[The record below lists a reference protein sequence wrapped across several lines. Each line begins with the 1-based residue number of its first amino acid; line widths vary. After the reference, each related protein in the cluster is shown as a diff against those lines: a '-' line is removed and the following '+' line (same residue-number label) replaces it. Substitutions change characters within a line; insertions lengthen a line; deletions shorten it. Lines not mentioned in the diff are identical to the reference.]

1 MKTKQF
7 DKFYKVLLKNNI
19 RVDGIY
25 KVNWNYD

>member
-25 KVNWNYD
+25 KVN